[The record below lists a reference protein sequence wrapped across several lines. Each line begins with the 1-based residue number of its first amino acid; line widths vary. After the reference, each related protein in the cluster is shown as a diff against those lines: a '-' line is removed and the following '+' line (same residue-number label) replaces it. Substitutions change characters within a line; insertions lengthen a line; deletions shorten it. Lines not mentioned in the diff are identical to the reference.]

1 MAAYARHDTAF
12 FSQRAIF
19 FVAIVIVHIVLLY
32 LFESGLAT
40 RIIHAAEPPLETNIV
55 QDVKQREAPP
65 PPPPPKM
72 ERPPVEVPPP
82 DVVIN
87 LPVESTSTAITNT
100 TTKHVEAPPPAPAKA
115 PDVRTRAQLD
125 QKHSPSPDEYYPATS
140 RRMNETG
147 TATINVCLDDA
158 GKMQGDPTVA
168 KSSGSSRLDE
178 AAVRWGSHARFSQ
191 GTLNGKPIAGCTQ
204 FLVTFRLVD

>member
-19 FVAIVIVHIVLLY
+19 FAAIVVLHIAMIY

-40 RIIHAAEPPLETNIV
+40 RIIHAAEPPLETTIA
-55 QDVKQREAPP
+55 QDVKQRDLPP

-72 ERPPVEVPPP
+72 EKPPVEVPPP

-87 LPVESTSTAITNT
+87 VPVESTSTAITNV
-100 TTKHVEAPPPAPAKA
+100 TTKHVEPPPAPVHQAVIVPA
-115 PDVRTRAQLD
+115 TLD
-125 QKHSPSPDEYYPATS
+125 LKHSPPTADYYPPTS
-140 RRMNETG
+140 VRMEEQGSAIIKLCAAADGSVAG
-147 TATINVCLDDA
+147 T
-158 GKMQGDPTVA
+158 PTLQ

-178 AAVRWGSHARFSQ
+178 AAIKWGIHVRM
-191 GTLNGKPIAGCTQ
+191 KPETSDGRPIGGCVP
-204 FLVTFRLVD
+204 LKVTFVLQ